1 MLLIGTEEVQRN
13 LKGLNAKIEKT
24 SWEYLTPLYRY
35 DMVIVDNSSVNSK
48 TVRIAVRAREEFHE
62 FVTRGGILVCLC
74 CRAKNYGG
82 YKSYGWLPRPPSFKV
97 EVIAGEAHSLKIKRS
112 SLERFFDQQKNNIN
126 VECYFGNVEIIPNVE
141 VIATTGLEKVVA
153 FSMKLGKGEV
163 IYLPQ
168 FKDKELFLR
177 EWLRFWISGKPDWLE
192 KYQYKEKGK
201 LLAKLKTINTLEKL
215 LYGND
220 RDLCK
225 AVAEA
230 FRILGFEVE
239 ISSKGTEP
247 DIYIRYGH
255 FTGIV
260 EVKGLKTH
268 ADRDDMRALLDYY
281 DAKMEEQPE
290 LKGIFV
296 VNHYYRIEPKK
307 KEKPYTDGAME
318 LAQRKGFCLLTAAD
332 MYFAMEKALN
342 DPSLREDMRK
352 NIINGVGLIKLTSN
366 NEDDN

>member
-1 MLLIGTEEVQRN
+1 M
-13 LKGLNAKIEKT
+13 
-24 SWEYLTPLYRY
+24 
-35 DMVIVDNSSVNSK
+35 
-48 TVRIAVRAREEFHE
+48 
-62 FVTRGGILVCLC
+62 
-74 CRAKNYGG
+74 
-82 YKSYGWLPRPPSFKV
+82 
-97 EVIAGEAHSLKIKRS
+97 KIKRS

-153 FSMKLGKGEV
+153 FSMKLGNGKV

-247 DIYIRYGH
+247 DIYISYGH

-281 DAKMEEQPE
+281 DAKVEEQPE

-307 KEKPYTDGAME
+307 KEKPYTEGAME
-318 LAQRKGFCLLTAAD
+318 LAQRKGFCLLTATD
-332 MYFAMEKALN
+332 MYFAMEKVLN